1 MAKTLTKKMRGFA
14 NDYADT
20 GNGVRSAL
28 KNYDTTDYLTAN
40 QIAVENLQKPIIQE
54 ELKKLGFD
62 SNNAKRVIGNIL
74 NSEKAEN
81 RDRIKAAENVFKV
94 HGDYAPEKSA
104 SVNVNVEVSAENTN
118 ALKMA
123 QEYEAKLRAQLH
135 VSN

>member
-62 SNNAKRVIGNIL
+62 SNNAKRVTGNIL
-74 NSEKAEN
+74 HSEKAEN